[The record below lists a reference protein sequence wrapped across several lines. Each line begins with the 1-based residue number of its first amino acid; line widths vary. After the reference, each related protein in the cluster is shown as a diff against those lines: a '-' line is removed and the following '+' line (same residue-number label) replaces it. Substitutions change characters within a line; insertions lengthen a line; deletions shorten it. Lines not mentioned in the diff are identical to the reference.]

1 MEVTHRQMQRLDLL
15 TISGRLD
22 PVAAA
27 KLQEEINKLFNAG
40 HWHILLDLGQ
50 LEYISSPAL
59 RVLVSARKRA
69 REHGRGSDRGDVRI
83 VNLQD
88 RIRKVFDLVGFTGL
102 FDIYDNMVDA
112 VASF

>member
-1 MEVTHRQMQRLDLL
+1 MQRLDLL

-27 KLQEEINKLFNAG
+27 KLQEEINKLFDTG
-40 HWHILLDLGQ
+40 HWRILLDLGQ

-69 REHGRGSDRGDVRI
+69 REHRIGGSERGDVRI
-83 VNLQD
+83 VNLQE
-88 RIRKVFDLVGFTGL
+88 RVRKVFDLVGFTGL